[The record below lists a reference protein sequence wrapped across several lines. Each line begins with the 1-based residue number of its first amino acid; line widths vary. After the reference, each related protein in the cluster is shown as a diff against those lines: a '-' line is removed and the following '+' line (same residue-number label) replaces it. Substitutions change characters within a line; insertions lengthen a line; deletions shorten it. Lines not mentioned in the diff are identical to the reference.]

1 MSDQAKKIESSN
13 VIQQSLLDD
22 DDTKF
27 EELPETPVFSDDTSR
42 QITTQDDDGGDDFD
56 IEIVDPNAPE
66 EPAPSEASETNDA
79 DAAPKTPAEEEPSGR
94 SDQGRYQERIDQL
107 TYQARQTERER
118 DEAVG
123 VARTLIDK
131 VKTLENQLK
140 TSNVSQ
146 YETLKNAAE
155 NAVRVA
161 ETEYAEAFETQDA
174 KKIAAAQRKLS
185 TATGHLA
192 LLEQRPLRSAPK
204 ADPAPTATTTTT
216 TTPTAAPER
225 PRIDPRTTAWLQ
237 DNPWFQRRGE
247 EERTQVAYAI
257 SENLT
262 AQGIEVGSEEYFK
275 RIDARLREV
284 FPDKFRNMDANSKTT
299 EKTTEGSPAS
309 SRPPVAGGGRQA
321 PSGQRRKVRLTQSQL
336 NIAKELGLTAK
347 QYAAQL
353 IQEES

>member
-13 VIQQSLLDD
+13 IIQQSLLDD

-42 QITTQDDDGGDDFD
+42 QITTKEDGSSDDFD
-56 IEIVDPNAPE
+56 IEIIDPNAPE
-66 EPAPSEASETNDA
+66 ELAPDAAPKPDDA
-79 DAAPKTPAEEEPSGR
+79 DVAPKTPAEEAPSGR
-94 SDQGRYQERIDQL
+94 NDQGRFQDRIDQL

-123 VARTLIDK
+123 VARTLIDR
-131 VKTLENQLK
+131 VKTLEDQLK

-204 ADPAPTATTTTT
+204 GAPASAATTTTT
-216 TTPTAAPER
+216 TTSTSAPER

-237 DNPWFQRRGE
+237 DNPWFQKKGE
-247 EERTQVAYAI
+247 EERTQMAYAV
-257 SENLT
+257 SDNLT
-262 AQGIEVGSEEYFK
+262 AQGIEVGSDEYFK

-284 FPDKFRNMDANSKTT
+284 FPDKFRNMDANPKTP
-299 EKTTEGSPAS
+299 EKTTEGSTAS
-309 SRPPVAGGGRQA
+309 SRPPVAGGGRQPA
-321 PSGQRRKVRLTQSQL
+321 SGQRRKVRLTQSQL

-353 IQEES
+353 LQEES